1 MGGPLGNVDRIQVA
15 TATRP
20 DRKLN
25 TRKGIAGRALLRTD
39 HGPKQGYLKLLDVQG
54 IAKESLCW
62 ALSRCLGLPI
72 PQAYYVYANPNDLS
86 ELSPRNKFCLAFGTE
101 EMEFSRDRIE
111 NRKVIESKL
120 FEWEFSLQCGVFDEW
135 IVNGDRIPNNLLYSS
150 HGKFTLIDHDEVL
163 PTHASVDSHSISEV
177 LKRLSQN
184 STESA
189 KHNLFERTKLFVL
202 RIQRIDW
209 ERIRQMIIV
218 ENVPEVQWDMF
229 MGHKNFLMQRAKILP
244 EVLHL
249 SLGISQTEL
258 LIGDDTQQGW
268 EKIQ

>member
-1 MGGPLGNVDRIQVA
+1 MSKALVDLDRIQVA

-25 TRKGIAGRALLRTD
+25 TRKGIVGRALLRTD

-62 ALSRCLGLPI
+62 ALSRYLGLPI

-120 FEWEFSLQCGVFDEW
+120 VEWKFSLQCGVFDEW

-150 HGKFTLIDHDEVL
+150 RGSFTLIDHDEVL
-163 PTHASVDSHSISEV
+163 PTHASVDCHSISEV
-177 LKRLSQN
+177 LKRLNQN
-184 STESA
+184 STEPA
-189 KHNLFERTKLFVL
+189 RHELFERTNLFVL

-209 ERIRQMIIV
+209 ERIRQMIIL
-218 ENVPEVQWDMF
+218 ENVSEIQWNMF
-229 MGHKNFLMQRAKILP
+229 MGYKNFLIKRAEILP
-244 EVLHL
+244 KVLHL
-249 SLGISQTEL
+249 SLGISQSEL
-258 LIGDDTQQGW
+258 LLGDDFQQRQ
-268 EKIQ
+268 EKIL